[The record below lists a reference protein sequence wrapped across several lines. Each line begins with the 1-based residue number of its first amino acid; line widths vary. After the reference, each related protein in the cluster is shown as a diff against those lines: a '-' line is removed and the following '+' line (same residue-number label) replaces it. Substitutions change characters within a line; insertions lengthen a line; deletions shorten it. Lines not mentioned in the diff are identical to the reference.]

1 MMTIHRKMETTITT
15 QVNLTALT
23 IITLSLHTAGLL
35 TGVATLVAVIE
46 ETFQTRAPIGDFQA
60 LVLIHITMDLHNAAR
75 GDISTTYNGPHRDH
89 GAVGDNIALARQT
102 VMGHKLLIDHTP
114 LTMTY
119 NPPELAK
126 VIIMAGPPVEMK
138 RSTRHNPN
146 PLAEMPSS
154 CRPRPTSPM
163 KPRPQTRAGNS
174 ALLSSQRLH
183 LPPLQSQYLT
193 LPRGCSRSAIRP
205 LAHQSLPNNL
215 AIGLPM
221 GRCPNS
227 NQIRGVIA
235 VTGTVVDGIEIETA
249 EISASRENSV
259 IHGIAEMTVASINVV
274 IDDKEIGPQIGPR
287 TGQIAAVN
295 FPRNRLE
302 SHHRPKRSG
311 FLLALNHALRS
322 LRSSLM
328 LNLCTTES
336 RAMSL

>member
-15 QVNLTALT
+15 KVNLTALA

-46 ETFQTRAPIGDFQA
+46 ETFQTRVPIGDFLA
-60 LVLIHITMDLHNAAR
+60 LALIHITTDLHNAAR

-89 GAVGDNIALARQT
+89 EAVGDSIALARHT
-102 VMGHKLLIDHTP
+102 VMGQKLPIDHTP
-114 LTMTY
+114 LTMTC
-119 NPPELAK
+119 NLLELAT
-126 VIIMAGPPVEMK
+126 VIIMPGPPVGMK
-138 RSTRHNPN
+138 RRTRHNPN
-146 PLAEMPSS
+146 PLAEMPSP
-154 CRPRPTSPM
+154 CRPQPTSPI

-183 LPPLQSQYLT
+183 LPPLRSRYLT
-193 LPRGCSRSAIRP
+193 LPRGCSRSASRP
-205 LAHQSLPNNL
+205 LVHQSHPNNP

-235 VTGTVVDGIEIETA
+235 VTGTVVDEIEIETA
-249 EISASRENSV
+249 EISASHENSV
-259 IHGIAEMTVASINVV
+259 IHGIAEMTVVSINVV
-274 IDDKEIGPQIGPR
+274 IDDKENGPQIGPW
-287 TGQIAAVN
+287 TGKIAAVN
-295 FPRNRLE
+295 LLRNRRE
-302 SHHRPKRSG
+302 SHHRPKRSR

-328 LNLCTTES
+328 PNLCTTEN